1 MIGTSSYTAKDLNPH
16 TTAAAARPTY
26 DPRAAIFPPSPEHSV
41 FRMRRLAGP
50 RLGAV
55 ILCAL
60 LSPNAAFAGV
70 SVVNDGADGAPALI
84 RIQSAIRKGDAAATE
99 TAIAHVSQTA
109 INRINGVPFITVE
122 LDSPGGDVVEALEI
136 GRILHQSFAMTTVR
150 PGRECVSACV
160 FILMAGAVH
169 TPAEGASIGL
179 HKPLLV
185 SWRNMSSAEAHA
197 KYDALMAYLHQYF
210 LALGVDQTAFDTM
223 MRTGSYD
230 MRYFSSAEL
239 DRLRLRGE
247 DPAWERLYD
256 AKWATARGPMIA
268 ATESA
273 APADAP
279 SAQAPKLPAVDP
291 AWRTIV
297 YMPGAY
303 HEGVDYLAGVHLP
316 DVHLNWDSMDDGWQG
331 VGWEAV
337 DIAWL
342 LHRIAAAIADRF
354 GSAAWLLALL
364 ALELLRAPR
373 LPHAA
378 DPSGN
383 DHWRLG
389 SFDNLG

>member
-1 MIGTSSYTAKDLNPH
+1 MPFA
-16 TTAAAARPTY
+16 
-26 DPRAAIFPPSPEHSV
+26 
-41 FRMRRLAGP
+41 MRCFAGL
-50 RLGAV
+50 RFGALILGA
-55 ILCAL
+55 
-60 LSPNAAFAGV
+60 LSSPHSAFAGV
-70 SVVNDGADGAPALI
+70 SIVNDGADGAPAVI
-84 RIQSAIRKGDAAATE
+84 RIQAAIRKGDAAAIENALVRVGATV
-99 TAIAHVSQTA
+99 T
-109 INRINGVPFITVE
+109 NRINGVPFVTAE

-136 GRILHQSFAMTTVR
+136 GRILHQRFVMTTVR

-210 LALGVDQTAFDTM
+210 LALGVNQAAFDAM

-230 MRYFSSAEL
+230 MRYFSPAEL
-239 DRLRLRGE
+239 DRLGLRGE

-256 AKWATARGPMIA
+256 VKWATARRPMIA
-268 ATESA
+268 AMESA

-279 SAQAPKLPAVDP
+279 SAQAQKLPAVDP
-291 AWRTIV
+291 AWRMIV

-316 DVHLNWDSMDDGWQG
+316 DIHLDWDSMDDGWRG
-331 VGWEAV
+331 VGWKAV

-342 LHRIAAAIADRF
+342 LHRIGGAIAGRF
-354 GSAAWLLALL
+354 GPATWLLALL

-373 LPHAA
+373 RPDAP
-378 DPSGN
+378 DISRS

-389 SFDNLG
+389 SFGEAA